1 MDMDDEI
8 PGGIQAAL
16 PLEHVGFE
24 AQRVIF
30 AQSDMALLERIF
42 AFRWM
47 EENRGDWCTLDRLLY
62 NPPENPHGATQ
73 RDAEVAATVV
83 QWLGTAVGYSFLVR
97 CLKEAGFK
105 ITPPGIS
112 FEE

>member
-1 MDMDDEI
+1 MDQDDEI
-8 PGGIQAAL
+8 PGGIQKAD

-30 AQSDMALLERIF
+30 GQSPMDILERII

-47 EENRGDWCTLDRLLY
+47 EANNQEWCILDRLVS
-62 NPPENPHGATQ
+62 NQDDGHGATQ
-73 RDAEVAATVV
+73 RDAEVAATVI

-97 CLKEAGFK
+97 CLEEAGFK
-105 ITPPGIS
+105 IEPPR
-112 FEE
+112 